1 MTLIELSA
9 LYTDSASAIRT
20 RIRLLERELAVPPAD
35 PETMRTLR
43 ARIDALTPLLREMR
57 EMAFLTAHYY
67 DR

>member
-1 MTLIELSA
+1 MTLMELSA
-9 LYTDSASAIRT
+9 LYTDSAVAIRT
-20 RIRLLERELAVPPAD
+20 RIRLLERELALRPAD
-35 PETMRTLR
+35 PEALRALR

>member
-9 LYTDSASAIRT
+9 LYTDSAAAIRA
-20 RIRLLERELAVPPAD
+20 RIRLLEGELARRPTD
-35 PETMRTLR
+35 PEALRALR
-43 ARIDALTPLLREMR
+43 ARIEALTPLLREMR